1 MNITVYCGSTLGNN
15 TAYAERAKELGAWI
29 AKNGHALVYGAGSV
43 GIMGEVADAVIEC
56 GGKTIGAIPE
66 FLMGRE
72 VDHRRLTEIHIVKDM
87 HERKK
92 LMIDLADAFIAL
104 PGGAGTL
111 EEITEVIS
119 WQGLGLI
126 EAPCIIYNVEGY
138 YDDLRAYFDRMESEG
153 FLAERPRAKVHFPD
167 SLAEIKELL
176 ARKYV

>member
-1 MNITVYCGSTLGNN
+1 MNIAVYCGSTQGNN
-15 TAYAERAKELGAWI
+15 PAYLERARELGAWM

-43 GIMGEVADAVIEC
+43 GLMGALADAVIE
-56 GGKTIGAIPE
+56 GGGRTIGVIPK

-72 VDHRRLTEIHIVKDM
+72 VDHQGLEETHIVKDM

-119 WQGLGLI
+119 WQGLGLL
-126 EAPCIIYNVEGY
+126 EAPCIVYNVEGY
-138 YDDLRAYFDRMESEG
+138 YDSLREYFVRMEAEG
-153 FLAERPRAKVHFPD
+153 FLSERPRALVHFPQTLTEIE
-167 SLAEIKELL
+167 SLLSQI
-176 ARKYV
+176 